1 MKTPVNKP
9 MKTPEKTGGESPV
22 TQPERQDPRYPHVRE
37 LSVAYEG
44 RSETISVRPPDISQS
59 GMFINMMAWFPE
71 GSVLKL
77 RFRLPHSGVEI
88 VTRAEVRYCLAG
100 VGIGV
105 KFLDLRASA
114 SQAIEEE
121 ILLSGH
127 KKIG

>member
-1 MKTPVNKP
+1 MKTPVNNS
-9 MKTPEKTGGESPV
+9 MKTPEKTAGESAV

-59 GMFINMMAWFPE
+59 GMFINMTAWFPE

-77 RFRLPHSGVEI
+77 RFRLPHSGAEI
-88 VTRAEVRYCLAG
+88 VTRAEVRYCVAG

-105 KFLDLRASA
+105 KFLDLPATT

-121 ILLSGH
+121 ILLGAH
-127 KKIG
+127 KQIG

>member
-1 MKTPVNKP
+1 MKTPVNNS
-9 MKTPEKTGGESPV
+9 MKTTQKTEGETAA
-22 TQPERQDPRYPHVRE
+22 TQPERQDPRYPHLRE

-44 RSETISVRPPDISQS
+44 RSETITVHPPDISQR
-59 GMFINMMAWFPE
+59 GMFINMTAWFPE

-88 VTRAEVRYCLAG
+88 TTRAEVRYCLAG

-105 KFLDLRASA
+105 KFLDLPASG

-121 ILLSGH
+121 ILLGDH
-127 KKIG
+127 KQIG